1 VLKEIFHKRI
11 HKKNENLIIGIFGPT
26 RSGKSWAGLKIGHEL
41 DPHFAPFRC
50 VAFSARRLL
59 NIMNKG
65 HPPGTAIM
73 WDDVGVGGSS
83 KEWYKKVNKV
93 MGYVLQTCGYKN
105 YIIII
110 TVPDA
115 MFIDKTIRKLFHFC
129 FVMTGKKYKKHSE
142 AKPYWVINSPWKDD
156 PYRINPRVSTSSG
169 RKQLQFIYFRK
180 PPSALW
186 RRYERMKAKY
196 MDQYLERV
204 SREVDALEKASVLA
218 GARSRAKSR

>member
-1 VLKEIFHKRI
+1 
-11 HKKNENLIIGIFGPT
+11 
-26 RSGKSWAGLKIGHEL
+26 
-41 DPHFAPFRC
+41 
-50 VAFSARRLL
+50 
-59 NIMNKG
+59 
-65 HPPGTAIM
+65 M

-83 KEWYKKVNKV
+83 KEWYKKINKV

-129 FVMTGKKYKKHSE
+129 FEMTGRKYKKHSE
-142 AKPYWVINSPWKDD
+142 AKPYWIVNSPWKDD

-169 RKQLQFIYFRK
+169 RKQLQFIYFKK

-186 RRYERMKAKY
+186 RRYEQMKATH
-196 MDQYLERV
+196 MDRFYIKVVAEVETLERESALAA
-204 SREVDALEKASVLA
+204 SRSS
-218 GARSRAKSR
+218 ARRAPRRG